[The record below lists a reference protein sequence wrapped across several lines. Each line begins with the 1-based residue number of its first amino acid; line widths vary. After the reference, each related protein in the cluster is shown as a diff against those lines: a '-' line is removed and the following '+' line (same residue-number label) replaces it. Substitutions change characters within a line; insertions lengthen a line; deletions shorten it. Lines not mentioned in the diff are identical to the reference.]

1 MTMTTHTSGRL
12 QRTPSPTARPAPF
25 KAHAAAAD
33 LTAADPTAADLTAAG
48 PTAADL
54 TAADLAAR
62 RAAHLAMIRQFCRIG
77 LTILLAGGALAGII
91 ALKTVVYFWRYNYY

>member
-12 QRTPSPTARPAPF
+12 QRTPSPTARPTPF
-25 KAHAAAAD
+25 EAHAAAAD
-33 LTAADPTAADLTAAG
+33 LTAPDLTAA
-48 PTAADL
+48 ADP
-54 TAADLAAR
+54 AAR

>member
-12 QRTPSPTARPAPF
+12 QRTPSPTARPTPF
-25 KAHAAAAD
+25 EAHAAAAD
-33 LTAADPTAADLTAAG
+33 LTAP
-48 PTAADL
+48 
-54 TAADLAAR
+54 DLAAR

-91 ALKTVVYFWRYNYY
+91 ALKTMVYFWRYNYY

>member
-12 QRTPSPTARPAPF
+12 QRTPSLTARPAPF
-25 KAHAAAAD
+25 KAHAA
-33 LTAADPTAADLTAAG
+33 
-48 PTAADL
+48 AADL

>member
-25 KAHAAAAD
+25 EAHAAAAD
-33 LTAADPTAADLTAAG
+33 HTAPDPTAADL
-48 PTAADL
+48 P
-54 TAADLAAR
+54 AR